1 MKVILLIISLL
12 GCIYASGQL
21 VTNTS
26 QSPNALVQNVLLGPG
41 VTVSNI
47 QYNGSPTAIGS
58 FTATNTNLGIESG
71 IIMTTGTVIN
81 NDEGPQ
87 GPNDKDNAG
96 FDNGTPGL
104 NLLSNLVNG
113 ISTYNASILE
123 FDFVPLADTVTFN
136 YVFGSEEYPEFVGSE
151 FNDVFA
157 FFISGPGINGQQN
170 IARLPNGLPVTIN
183 NVNSGN
189 NSSYFVNNGDGQTSP
204 YNSSPTFIQYD
215 GFTKVLKAVSKVEC
229 GEQYHL
235 IIAVA
240 DAGDGLWDSGIFLE
254 ANSLS
259 SNVEMNITKSLSYQ
273 AYPEDNALAEGC
285 VSSTIT
291 IERSG
296 TNLPAITI
304 PIAINGSASNGVDY
318 STIPNSISLSEGQTI
333 AQFTFDALNDSQ
345 TDPDET
351 IELNF
356 ITEDACGNQ
365 ILFPLDFIIK
375 EPTPIAVTVESGGVL
390 CPGDDLEVIANITG
404 GVGPFNYSWN
414 TNETTPSIF
423 VSPTS
428 TSTYTV
434 TVQDNCLLTLTTATG
449 TVSVPVYLP
458 ISLNITPPITEICP
472 YIPYDLEV
480 NATGGAGNYSYEW
493 TNNVDTLINGIDS
506 ILNVIPN
513 VTTNYLIEVTDQCGE
528 VQTSNT
534 LYTITSPPLTLNLK
548 EDTLICPGDPIEL
561 WVEPQGGVPE
571 YKYIWEH
578 NLDTNNRTIVN
589 PFTTTQYR
597 IIVSDSCQTFTVDG
611 DIEVEVTEPIAD
623 FEVNSALVFNGL
635 PISFR
640 NLTVG
645 GYTYFWDFGDLQTS
659 SLTNPYNT
667 YKDYGEF
674 DISLI
679 ATNEIGCVDS
689 ITKKIGIEE
698 AYYVYIPNTFTPDK
712 GRYNSTF
719 SAITTGIS
727 SLNITIFNR
736 WGELMY
742 ESDDLNFK
750 WDGVYKGVIAQ
761 QGTYIYKVS
770 CISNSGKELDFFGH
784 INLLK

>member
-1 MKVILLIISLL
+1 MKVTLLFISLL

-58 FTATNTNLGIESG
+58 FSATNTNLGIESG

-113 ISTYNASILE
+113 ITTYNASILE
-123 FDFVPLADTVTFN
+123 FDFVPLADTVSFN
-136 YVFGSEEYPEFVGSE
+136 YVFASEEYPEFVGSE

-157 FFISGPGINGQQN
+157 FFISGPGIIGQQN
-170 IARLPNGLPVTIN
+170 IARLPNGSPVTIN
-183 NVNSGN
+183 NVNSGS
-189 NSSYFVNNGDGQTSP
+189 NSSYFVNNGDGQSSP

-259 SNVEMNITKSLSYQ
+259 SNVEMNITKTLSYQ
-273 AYPEDNALAEGC
+273 AYPQDNALAEGC

-304 PIAINGSASNGVDY
+304 PISITGSASNGVDY
-318 STIPNSISLSEGQTI
+318 TTIPNSISLSEGQTI
-333 AQFTFDALNDSQ
+333 AQFTFEALNDAQ
-345 TDPDET
+345 IDPDET

-375 EPTPIAVTVESGGVL
+375 EPTPISVTVESGGVL
-390 CPGDDLEVIANITG
+390 CPGDDLEIIANITG

-414 TNETTPSIF
+414 TGETTSSIF
-423 VSPTS
+423 VNPTS

-434 TVQDNCLLTLTTATG
+434 TVQDNCLLSLTTANG

-458 ISLNITPPITEICP
+458 ISLNTTPPIIEICP

-480 NATGGAGNYSYEW
+480 NASGGAGNYTYKW
-493 TNNVDTLINGIDS
+493 TNSMDTLINGIDS

-513 VTTNYLIEVTDQCGE
+513 VTTNYFIEVTDQCRE
-528 VQTSNT
+528 VQTGST

-561 WVEPQGGVPE
+561 WTEPQGGVPE

-578 NLDTNNRTIVN
+578 NLDTNSTTIVS
-589 PFTTTQYR
+589 PYTTTQYR
-597 IIVSDSCQTFTVDG
+597 IIVSDSCQTFTIDG
-611 DIEVEVTEPIAD
+611 NIEVEVTEPIAN
-623 FEVNSALVFNGL
+623 FEVNSTLVFSGL

-640 NLTVG
+640 NLTVDG
-645 GYTYFWDFGDLQTS
+645 FTYFWDFGDSQTS
-659 SLTNPYNT
+659 LLTNPYNI
-667 YKDYGEF
+667 YEDYGEF

-689 ITKKIGIEE
+689 ITKKIEIEE
-698 AYYVYIPNTFTPDK
+698 AYYVYIPNTFTPDR

-719 SAITTGIS
+719 SAVTTGIN
-727 SLNITIFNR
+727 SLSITIFNR
-736 WGELMY
+736 WGELMF
-742 ESDDLNFK
+742 ESDDLNFQ
-750 WDGVYKGVIAQ
+750 WNGVYKGVIAQ
-761 QGTYIYKVS
+761 QGTYIYEVS
-770 CISNSGKELDFFGH
+770 CISNSGKELDFIGH
-784 INLLK
+784 VNLLK